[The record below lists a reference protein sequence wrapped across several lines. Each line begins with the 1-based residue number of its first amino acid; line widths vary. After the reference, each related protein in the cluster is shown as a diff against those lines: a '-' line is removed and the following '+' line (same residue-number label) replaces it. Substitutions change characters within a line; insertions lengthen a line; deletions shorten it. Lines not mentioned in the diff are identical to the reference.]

1 MPSWRYDGGMSD
13 CLFCSMASGEMDVPK
28 LHDDDLVFAIRDINP
43 RAPAHILIIPKRH
56 IADAR
61 DVRDADGDVLGRMFA
76 VARSIAESEGLLKRG
91 YRLAFNVG
99 EDAGMTIAHLHMH
112 LIGGRHLGAEG

>member
-1 MPSWRYDGGMSD
+1 MVDG
-13 CLFCSMASGEMDVPK
+13 CLFCSMASGAIDVPK

-43 RAPAHILIIPKRH
+43 RAPVHILIIPKRH
-56 IADAR
+56 IADGR
-61 DVRDADGDVLGRMFA
+61 DTGDADAPELGRMFA
-76 VARSIAESEGLLKRG
+76 VAARLAEADGLSRRG

-99 EDAGMTIAHLHMH
+99 EDAGMTIPHLHMH

>member
-1 MPSWRYDGGMSD
+1 MSD
-13 CLFCSMASGEMDVPK
+13 NCLFCQMLEGEVPAPR

-43 RAPAHILIIPKRH
+43 RAPVHILVVPKEH

-61 DVRDADGDVLGRMFA
+61 HVGAEHGPVLARM
-76 VARSIAESEGLLKRG
+76 VETARMLAEQEGLTRRG

-99 EDAGMTIAHLHMH
+99 EDAGMTVPHLHMH
-112 LIGGRHLGAEG
+112 LVGGRHLGAEG